1 MAVVES
7 AQKLRGGYYTP
18 RPVADFL
25 ARWAVE
31 STDLQVLE
39 PSCGDGN
46 ISVAV
51 AERLIALGLTPC
63 AVADRLTS
71 VELDADEADKAS
83 ARLRTLDVGIEGS
96 PVITSDFFTYCQE
109 SLLGN
114 VRFDVA
120 IGNPP
125 FIRYQHFDERYQKIA
140 FQLMRHAGLTP
151 TRLTNI
157 WMPFVVA
164 ATLLLREHGKLAM
177 VIPAE
182 LLQVGY
188 AAQLRK
194 FLTEHYQSI
203 TIVTFNK
210 LLFDGAQQ
218 EVVLLLA
225 SRTAVG
231 RGGID
236 VVELEDDRRLAAYDF
251 RLHERNLP
259 SSAGPGPR

>member
-1 MAVVES
+1 
-7 AQKLRGGYYTP
+7 
-18 RPVADFL
+18 
-25 ARWAVE
+25 
-31 STDLQVLE
+31 
-39 PSCGDGN
+39 
-46 ISVAV
+46 
-51 AERLIALGLTPC
+51 
-63 AVADRLTS
+63 
-71 VELDADEADKAS
+71 
-83 ARLRTLDVGIEGS
+83 
-96 PVITSDFFTYCQE
+96 
-109 SLLGN
+109 
-114 VRFDVA
+114 
-120 IGNPP
+120 
-125 FIRYQHFDERYQKIA
+125 
-140 FQLMRHAGLTP
+140 MRHAGLTP

-164 ATLLLREHGKLAM
+164 ARCSGNLTLAM

-225 SRTAVG
+225 NTHRFSSWRY
-231 RGGID
+231 RL
-236 VVELEDDRRLAAYDF
+236 VELEDDRRLAAYDF